1 MVDFTISVPQAWVP
15 VIEEFVEDKKA
26 NLLEQLE
33 LRRRKFTQ
41 EQYDSAVSEI
51 EDMTKRDCIKL
62 LLKNNILMWE
72 KSKIIDFKNGEITGE
87 IGEFNS
93 LFE

>member
-51 EDMTKRDCIKL
+51 EDMTNRDCIKL
-62 LLKNNILMWE
+62 VLKDNILMW
-72 KSKIIDFKNGEITGE
+72 KKRKIIDLKNGEITGE